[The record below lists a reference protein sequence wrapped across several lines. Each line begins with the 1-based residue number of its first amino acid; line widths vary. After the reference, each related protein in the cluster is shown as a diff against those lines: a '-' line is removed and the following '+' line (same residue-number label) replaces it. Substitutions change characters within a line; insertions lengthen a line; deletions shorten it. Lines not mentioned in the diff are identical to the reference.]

1 MVETK
6 TPKRLSQV
14 IFTFPEI
21 CSIES
26 TAIVQ
31 PKRFCLKTWAIDMMS
46 IHESQVF
53 ELRVEMRFEGCD
65 PLTLFFLFNATN
77 VATRKTRTGCEPWPL
92 QFVLYLLS
100 YQTKWELFVVWV
112 DYKPADNESRSTD
125 MILIHES
132 RVFETT
138 CLLSTNIT
146 SSSQLVVTGEITFRI
161 PFRHEFLRPSS
172 LLGQVALKK
181 NLKCV
186 SFKN

>member
-1 MVETK
+1 MLNKARSIFSFLCGRDKNTK
-6 TPKRLSQV
+6 TFISSY
-14 IFTFPEI
+14 FHFPRNMFSWKHRHCPTETVLFKNMSYRYDVDTWKSSIWTAGWNEI
-21 CSIES
+21 WSVWS
-26 TAIVQ
+26 
-31 PKRFCLKTWAIDMMS
+31 S
-46 IHESQVF
+46 NS
-53 ELRVEMRFEGCD
+53 
-65 PLTLFFLFNATN
+65 FFFNATN

-92 QFVLYLLS
+92 QSVLYLLS

-146 SSSQLVVTGEITFRI
+146 SSSQLVLTGEITFRI

-172 LLGQVALKK
+172 LLRK
-181 NLKCV
+181 
-186 SFKN
+186 